1 MECDTVHSRY
11 TSKAV
16 ILGRIFYGNG
26 QKFQDRPTAVMR
38 NPRPHLLG
46 RDVRFK
52 NHTFEFA
59 WDFWNH
65 RIASAIA
72 EDVLSPSTEL
82 QWKFRGTRLRSM
94 SCVLSLGRT

>member
-65 RIASAIA
+65 RIASPKVEWRPKPEHRAAVEIPWNK
-72 EDVLSPSTEL
+72 VT
-82 QWKFRGTRLRSM
+82 
-94 SCVLSLGRT
+94 